1 MSDNDRM
8 MNLEIKLAFVEKLV
22 GDLDD
27 VIREMAGQLEALRG
41 DMVTLR
47 ARVNDEGDQTASP
60 TDIELP
66 PHY

>member
-1 MSDNDRM
+1 MNNDDRM

-27 VIREMAGQLEALRG
+27 VIREMAGHLEDVRG
-41 DMVTLR
+41 ELQTLR
-47 ARVNDEGDQTASP
+47 ERVNDEGDQTANPS
-60 TDIELP
+60 TIELP

>member
-1 MSDNDRM
+1 MSNDDRM

-27 VIREMAGQLEALRG
+27 VIREMSGHLEEVRG
-41 DMVTLR
+41 ELKTLR
-47 ARVNDEGDQTASP
+47 ERVNDEGNQTASP

>member
-1 MSDNDRM
+1 MTDDDRM

-27 VIREMAGQLEALRG
+27 VVREMAGQLEAVRG
-41 DMVTLR
+41 ELKTLR
-47 ARVNDEGDQTASP
+47 ERVNDDGSQTASP

>member
-1 MSDNDRM
+1 MNDDDRI

-27 VIREMAGQLEALRG
+27 VIREMAGQLEHVRG
-41 DMVTLR
+41 ELETLR
-47 ARVNDEGDQTASP
+47 ERVNDEGDQTANPSA
-60 TDIELP
+60 IELP

>member
-1 MSDNDRM
+1 MSEDERM

-22 GDLDD
+22 GDLDE
-27 VIREMAGQLEALRG
+27 VIREMAGQLDSVRADLE
-41 DMVTLR
+41 TLR
-47 ARVNDEGDQTASP
+47 ERVNDDGDQTASP